1 MRLKYCFA
9 DHVCECEVLMSF
21 DLQEL
26 EENFHTASSVVIV
39 KLFTHCECESIFT
52 VSVSDFIELLQ

>member
-1 MRLKYCFA
+1 
-9 DHVCECEVLMSF
+9 MSF